1 MWDRDFCFSDDG
13 LNLYV
18 LGTRKQPIITS
29 ISYTEQ
35 VHRFILKSGRTP
47 FDIGSYE
54 YSGAAIAN
62 STTISSNSANYTIQ
76 GGSRLITGTSYEGS
90 YGNIRGMC
98 VNNNSNKMYF
108 IGVTKAVLVG
118 LNYDNSATGVI
129 YAPTVDISS
138 TGDPSNKMSYVGVFN
153 GGETEPQAVF
163 MNTRNNNMDFYIVGN
178 GSKTIFQ
185 YKLVLK

>member
-1 MWDRDFCFSDDG
+1 
-13 LNLYV
+13 
-18 LGTRKQPIITS
+18 
-29 ISYTEQ
+29 
-35 VHRFILKSGRTP
+35 VHRFILKSNGTP
-47 FDIGSYE
+47 FDIGSYA

-62 STTISSNSANYTIQ
+62 STIISSNSANYTIQ

-108 IGVTKAVLVG
+108 IGVTKAVLFG
-118 LNYDNSATGVI
+118 LNYDNSFVGVI
-129 YAPTVDISS
+129 NPPTVDISS
-138 TGDPSNKMSYVGVFN
+138 TGDPSNNMSYVGALN
-153 GGETEPQAVF
+153 SGEREPQGVF
-163 MNTRNNNMDFYIVGN
+163 MNTQNNNMDFYIVGN